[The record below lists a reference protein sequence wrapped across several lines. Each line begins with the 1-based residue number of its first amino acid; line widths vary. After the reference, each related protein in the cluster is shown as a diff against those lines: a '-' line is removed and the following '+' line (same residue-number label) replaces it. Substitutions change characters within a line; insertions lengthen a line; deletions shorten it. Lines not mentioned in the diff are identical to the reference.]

1 MAPRGLSAEE
11 KRVKLLEI
19 FHETVNTIGY
29 QLKELEKLGP
39 KMKGI
44 VSQSV
49 KEVLQG
55 LVDDGLV
62 QAEKIGS
69 SNFFWSF
76 PSQRGAMMQNRLNT
90 VKESQA
96 AQRAQLA
103 EIRAA
108 IEAEKAARPDSV
120 RLFSLF
126 SDVAERNAAL
136 TKLAVANNEL
146 AALESEL
153 AAYGACDPA
162 KVEEKKRAVT
172 LAKEAAVRWT
182 GERRFGARNRA
193 MLTCFNGDNYI
204 LLLSYFTR
212 QSCVE
217 PAEIKKYLGVDD
229 EYEDIC

>member
-19 FHETVNTIGY
+19 FHETKDFF

-108 IEAEKAARPDSV
+108 IEAEKAARPDS
-120 RLFSLF
+120 
-126 SDVAERNAAL
+126 AERNAAL

-182 GERRFGARNRA
+182 
-193 MLTCFNGDNYI
+193 DNYI

>member
-19 FHETVNTIGY
+19 FHETKDFF

-62 QAEKIGS
+62 QADKIGS

-76 PSQRGAMMQNRLNT
+76 PSQRGAMMQTRLAAVRET
-90 VKESQA
+90 QA
-96 AQRAQLA
+96 AHRTQLA
-103 EIRAA
+103 ELRAA
-108 IEAEKAARPDSV
+108 IDAEKAARPESEERV
-120 RLFSLF
+120 ASLARL
-126 SDVAERNAAL
+126 AAAKKEL
-136 TKLAVANNEL
+136 SELEGEL
-146 AALESEL
+146 AK
-153 AAYGACDPA
+153 YGACDPV
-162 KVEEKKRAVT
+162 KVEEKKRAVM

-182 GERRFGARNRA
+182 
-193 MLTCFNGDNYI
+193 DNYV
-204 LLLSYFTR
+204 LLLSHFTR
-212 QSCVE
+212 QSIVD